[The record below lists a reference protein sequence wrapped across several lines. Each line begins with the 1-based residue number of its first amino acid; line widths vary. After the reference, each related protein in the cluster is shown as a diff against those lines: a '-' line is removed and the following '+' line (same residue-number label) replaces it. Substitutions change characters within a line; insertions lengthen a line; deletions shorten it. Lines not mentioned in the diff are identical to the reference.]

1 MKIVFRAALLASLS
15 ATSAFAFI
23 DPPVFVPSIVQSDE
37 SFRVFYRNGVCDTF
51 PGVEFPIDILRI
63 PPNRIQIFSTGIHV
77 TEPILCNL
85 TITNPSFSIPALPAG
100 DYQLELYIRNRASL
114 TRPIHNG
121 PVTQFTVVGNPNV
134 VTIPTLNVGGLLMLA
149 LGFLGLAWLTRRP

>member
-1 MKIVFRAALLASLS
+1 MKIMFRAALLASLS

-37 SFRVFYRNGVCDTF
+37 SFRVFYRNGVCDAF
-51 PGVEFPIDILRI
+51 PFIEFPIDIVRV
-63 PPNRIQIFSTGIHV
+63 PPNRIQIFSSGVHLTD
-77 TEPILCNL
+77 PISCNQP
-85 TITNPSFSIPALPAG
+85 IGNPNFSLPALPAG

-134 VTIPTLNVGGLLMLA
+134 VTIPTLNVGGLLTLA
-149 LGFLGLAWLTRRP
+149 LGFLGLAWLMRIR